1 MYPETTK
8 RTAQVD
14 AKMSGEDLA
23 LLKKPAD
30 EQRPGPLHVS
40 NWGREPQ
47 VWELV
52 LLVAIG
58 GVLFDV
64 TQSAFNGW
72 HTAVVSFG
80 DNAAYLQAARA
91 IREWNFHGIDIQHF
105 MGYPYAIAAV
115 SLALHLPLELTLSLV
130 AGVASLISTLLVAS
144 LFGTR
149 VAAYFALTNLAWLQ
163 TSFLGGSEPLA
174 VALALGGFWSFRKGH
189 PLWAAFF
196 ASLATTVRPLMVFA
210 LVGIG
215 LALLYQKRYAKF
227 LGALFLG
234 LAIGLLYVW
243 PLAHYFGDPLLTVH
257 SYTSRDYGAANVH
270 GPHGHLFGLPLHA
283 IIVGT
288 LVYPAPW
295 TNLVLSFSWIALV
308 LAGVCAMF
316 SGDYRRYVRA
326 NPHEA
331 VFASLLLIAI
341 FCYDYLIWA
350 RSNFMRFSIPVMPF
364 VFFAL
369 LRWLPK
375 DRRILW
381 FIGTLASFLAA
392 FSAIGIRN
400 VFHFR

>member
-1 MYPETTK
+1 
-8 RTAQVD
+8 
-14 AKMSGEDLA
+14 MSGEDLA

-30 EQRPGPLHVS
+30 ERRTVPPHIS
-40 NWGREPQ
+40 NWGREPK

-58 GVLFDV
+58 GVLFDL
-64 TQSAFNGW
+64 TQIAFSGW
-72 HTAVVSFG
+72 HSAVVNFG
-80 DNAAYLQAARA
+80 DNAAYLQAATA
-91 IREWNFHGIDIQHF
+91 IRDRNFHGIDIQHF

-115 SLALHLPLELTLSLV
+115 SIALHLPLELTLSLV
-130 AGVASLISTLLVAS
+130 ASVASLISTLLVAS

-149 VAAYFALTNLAWLQ
+149 VAAYFAVTNLLWLQ
-163 TSFLGGSEPLA
+163 TSFLGGSESLA
-174 VALALGGFWSFRKGH
+174 VALALGGFWSFRNGH
-189 PLWAAFF
+189 PLWAALF

-270 GPHGHLFGLPLHA
+270 GPHGHLFGLPFHA

-288 LVYPAPW
+288 LVYQAPW

-316 SGDYRRYVRA
+316 SRDYRRYVRA

-331 VFASLLLIAI
+331 VFVSLFLIAI

-369 LRWLPK
+369 RRWLPK

-400 VFHFR
+400 VIHFR